1 MDVLQIDQASQAFPI
16 SSYVQVGRSP
26 ARCRHRTGR
35 GCPRPGGGP
44 GRGGVLSNQGGLAGV
59 LASGCTDIEAGT
71 VGAVIDQLDR
81 FIPGEALGAVAGH
94 RVGKLRMLPG
104 VLGVQGHRSTPV
116 EADQEEMGFT
126 AGTSPRL
133 RPTTA
138 LSCSAGQSVSTDP
151 S

>member
-59 LASGCTDIEAGT
+59 PASGCTDIEAGT

-81 FIPGEALGAVAGH
+81 FIHGEALGAVAGH
-94 RVGKLRMLPG
+94 RVGKLRIASFPLTCDTNEVSSHRRSGLHQGIARLPTG
-104 VLGVQGHRSTPV
+104 VHQH
-116 EADQEEMGFT
+116 
-126 AGTSPRL
+126 
-133 RPTTA
+133 
-138 LSCSAGQSVSTDP
+138 DP
-151 S
+151 P